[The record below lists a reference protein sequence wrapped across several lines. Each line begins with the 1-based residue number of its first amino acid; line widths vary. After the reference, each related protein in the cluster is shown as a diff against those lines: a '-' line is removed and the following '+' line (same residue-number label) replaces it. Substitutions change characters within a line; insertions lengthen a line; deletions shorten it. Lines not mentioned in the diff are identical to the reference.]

1 MSEASFKR
9 AFDAQFFEVW
19 AGAMGEIV
27 ATYTAPFSTP
37 VVVDVL
43 VDTDIEQFGLDGA
56 PVSTYDTYIAFRR
69 QQIEPVQGAAVIVDG
84 VTYTL
89 AQRVRASDES
99 LSRWGVQRA

>member
-1 MSEASFKR
+1 M
-9 AFDAQFFEVW
+9 
-19 AGAMGEIV
+19 
-27 ATYTAPFSTP
+27 
-37 VVVDVL
+37 L